1 MQAIERRKNRSDIPS
16 EAARLFLEAFAKRL
30 KARTMVLANE
40 DGLTVSGVGS
50 SDELDAM
57 AALAVIEPQ
66 KLSTL
71 TRGDEPTYALPMSI
85 DGTRLVL
92 ASIGGDAPTTAEA
105 SAAVERLFFRAA

>member
-1 MQAIERRKNRSDIPS
+1 
-16 EAARLFLEAFAKRL
+16 
-30 KARTMVLANE
+30 MVLANE